1 MNNYYLKFDTKE
13 TMETLFESLGW
24 KHSVEYD
31 EEVTE
36 FYAWFDS
43 EQNNAGTVEIIGDMW
58 NPPVLSDEFNEDGTR
73 DVVTEAEKIDG
84 YHVNITTDL
93 ELPSELVEYLVSPAT
108 PERLTSFFSPL
119 KYVDYDSEVASL
131 SQEEINN

>member
-13 TMETLFESLGW
+13 TMEALFESLGW

-36 FYAWFDS
+36 FYAWFNS
-43 EQNNAGTVEIIGDMW
+43 EQNNVGTVEIIGDMW
-58 NPPVLSDEFNEDGTR
+58 IEPVLSDEFNEDGTR

-108 PERLTSFFSPL
+108 PERLTSFSSPL
-119 KYVDYDSEVASL
+119 RYVDYEFEIASL
-131 SQEEINN
+131 VQEE

>member
-31 EEVTE
+31 EEITE
-36 FYAWFDS
+36 FYAWFNSDH
-43 EQNNAGTVEIIGDMW
+43 NNNIGTIDIIGEMW
-58 NPPVLSDEFNEDGTR
+58 VEPVLSDEFNEDGTR

-108 PERLTSFFSPL
+108 PKRLTNFVTGL

-131 SQEEINN
+131 AE

>member
-13 TMETLFESLGW
+13 TMEALFESLGW

-36 FYAWFDS
+36 FYAWFNS
-43 EQNNAGTVEIIGDMW
+43 EQNNVGTVEIIGDMW
-58 NPPVLSDEFNEDGTR
+58 IPPILSDKFNEDGTR

-93 ELPSELVEYLVSPAT
+93 ELPSELVKYLLVPST
-108 PERLTSFFSPL
+108 PERLTSFSSPL
-119 KYVDYDSEVASL
+119 RYVDYEFEIASL
-131 SQEEINN
+131 VQEE